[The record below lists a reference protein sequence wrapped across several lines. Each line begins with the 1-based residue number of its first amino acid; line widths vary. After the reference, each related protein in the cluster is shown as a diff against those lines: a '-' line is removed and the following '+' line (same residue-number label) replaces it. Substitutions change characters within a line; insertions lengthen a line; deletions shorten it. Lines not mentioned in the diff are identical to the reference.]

1 MRAELTRSDWIILRL
16 VRESVR
22 ASSPGVLYEAS
33 RAVFD
38 LTQRCGARAVN
49 DAIDQ
54 LRAEE
59 RARAVPKALLPTKQ
73 EWVESGM
80 AAWRARNEHQ

>member
-1 MRAELTRSDWIILRL
+1 MKAELTRSDWIILRL

-22 ASSPGVLYEAS
+22 ASSPRVLYEAS

-38 LTQRCGARAVN
+38 LVQRCGARTVN
-49 DAIDQ
+49 DAINQ

-59 RARAVPKALLPTKQ
+59 RPTKQ

-80 AAWRARNEHQ
+80 AAWEARNERK